1 MEILQSVISEKA
13 PFLLI
18 AGLCVVGAIPALFL
32 PETADMRMPDSL
44 EDMKE
49 FGRRDRVL
57 WMPLCKG
64 RRRFQKR
71 SVIQGISS
79 VHDNKGFTGV
89 LTSAERKRRI

>member
-1 MEILQSVISEKA
+1 METLQSVISEKA

-49 FGRRDRVL
+49 FGR
-57 WMPLCKG
+57 
-64 RRRFQKR
+64 
-71 SVIQGISS
+71 
-79 VHDNKGFTGV
+79 
-89 LTSAERKRRI
+89 